1 MTQPDITVDHVR
13 QLIERIN
20 ESDDGAHV
28 PELLQL
34 VHAVADP
41 NKILTIETEK
51 YLYSLTS
58 DFQSNF
64 QKYMEGLQVA

>member
-1 MTQPDITVDHVR
+1 MTNPDNTLDHVR
-13 QLIERIN
+13 KLIERIT

-41 NKILTIETEK
+41 NNIVAIETEK
-51 YLYSLTS
+51 HLYSMTPE
-58 DFQSNF
+58 FQSHF
-64 QKYMEGLQVA
+64 KKYMEGLKVA